1 MIPQTQ
7 IVLEDGFIGYLG
19 KEINLTTLL
28 LERARVRK
36 FFYNTID
43 QNSYGGYNFV
53 KLLIN
58 KD

>member
-28 LERARVRK
+28 LERARVRQI
-36 FFYNTID
+36 FYNTID
-43 QNSYGGYNFV
+43 QNSYGGYNFISI
-53 KLLIN
+53 KI
-58 KD
+58 D